1 MEFSAHWSSLPADLI
16 NRIAD
21 RFLAT
26 SDVDYYMDF
35 RAVCHSWRSAT
46 QDPNNSPD
54 PRFHPRHWVN
64 INGASCR
71 SATRLLVNTATG
83 RPLRQELRVLR
94 HYNIVRTTTDGLLV
108 LMDCTHPHNTC
119 VLNPFTGY
127 LIRFMAQRP
136 GNIVEYAALESGS
149 TTPTIFFFCK
159 DFMDDNWVIHESSR
173 TVYMAEPDSGSLAV
187 YEDRCAFPLIKLAT
201 SGIYTIHGADLG
213 SVARR
218 IFDLMRFYKDD
229 LAEVSED
236 DYTMMS
242 DQKSLWKLCAGR
254 CFLTE
259 SAGKVLI
266 IMKLAQGVV
275 VYRLQTH
282 NYELELVLDIG
293 NCAIFLDL
301 YCWCLCVNADKFP
314 AVQANSVYYRKS
326 RLAVACYMCMYNL
339 KSQREEIVDQQFQHL
354 LLDQRLSRL

>member
-1 MEFSAHWSSLPADLI
+1 MEFLAADWSSLPADLL

-35 RAVCHSWRSAT
+35 RAVCRRWRSTT
-46 QDPNNSPD
+46 QDPKNSPD

-71 SATRLLVNTATG
+71 SNTRLLVNTATG
-83 RPLRQELRVLR
+83 RTLRQEL
-94 HYNIVRTTTDGLLV
+94 
-108 LMDCTHPHNTC
+108 
-119 VLNPFTGY
+119 GY

-136 GNIVEYAALESGS
+136 GELVEYAALESGS
-149 TTPTIFFFCK
+149 PPTIFFFCK
-159 DFMDDNWVIHESSR
+159 DYMDDNWVIHESSR
-173 TVYMAEPDSGSLAV
+173 KVYMAQPDSESLAI
-187 YEDRCAFPLIKLAT
+187 YEDRCAFPLIRLAA
-201 SGIYTIHGADLG
+201 SGIYTIGGADLG
-213 SVARR
+213 SLTRR
-218 IFDLMRFYKDD
+218 IFDLMRFYMAD
-229 LAEVSED
+229 LAEISD
-236 DYTMMS
+236 NDYTIMS
-242 DQKSLWKLCAGR
+242 DEKSLWKLCVGR

-266 IMKLAQGVV
+266 IMKLAHGVV
-275 VYRLQTH
+275 VYRLHTH
-282 NYELELVLDIG
+282 NYKLEHVEDIG

-314 AVQANSVYYRKS
+314 SVHANCVYYQKS
-326 RLAVACYMCMYNL
+326 RLAVANYMCMYNL
-339 KSQREEIVDQQFQHL
+339 KSEREERVDEKFEHL

>member
-1 MEFSAHWSSLPADLI
+1 MEFFADWPSLPADLI

-46 QDPNNSPD
+46 EDPKNSPD

-64 INGASCR
+64 INGAYCR
-71 SATRLLVNTATG
+71 SNTRLLVNTATG
-83 RPLRQELRVLR
+83 RPLRQELQVLR
-94 HYNIVRTTTDGLLV
+94 HYNIISTTPDGLLV
-108 LMDCTHPHNTC
+108 LMDCKPPHNTC

-127 LIRFMAQRP
+127 MIRFIAHRP
-136 GNIVEYAALESGS
+136 GNRVDYAALESGS
-149 TTPTIFFFCK
+149 PPTIFLLCM
-159 DFMDDNWVIHESSR
+159 DYMDDNWVIHESSR
-173 TVYMAEPDSGSLAV
+173 KVYMAEPDSESFAI
-187 YEDRCAFPLIKLAT
+187 YEDRCAFPLIRLAT
-201 SGIYTIHGADLG
+201 SGIYTIGSAELG

-218 IFDLMRFYKDD
+218 IFDLMRFYKAD
-229 LAEVSED
+229 LAEISDD
-236 DYTMMS
+236 DYNMMS
-242 DQKSLWKLCAGR
+242 DEKSLWKLCVGR

-275 VYRLQTH
+275 VYRLDTH
-282 NYELELVLDIG
+282 NYILEHVENIG

-314 AVQANSVYYRKS
+314 SVHANCIYYQKS
-326 RLAVACYMCMYNL
+326 RLAIGSYMCMYNL
-339 KSQREEIVDQQFQHL
+339 KSEREERVDEKFQHL

>member
-1 MEFSAHWSSLPADLI
+1 MEFFVDWSSLPADLI
-16 NRIAD
+16 NRIAN

-35 RAVCHSWRSAT
+35 RAVCRRWRSAT
-46 QDPNNSPD
+46 QDPKNSPE

-64 INGASCR
+64 NKGASCR
-71 SATRLLVNTATG
+71 SNTRLLVNTATG
-83 RPLRQELRVLR
+83 RTLRQDLGLLR
-94 HYNIVRTTTDGLLV
+94 HFNIISTTTDGLLA
-108 LMDCTHPHNTC
+108 LMDCTPPHNTC

-136 GNIVEYAALESGS
+136 GEIVEYAALESGS
-149 TTPTIFFFCK
+149 PPTIFFFCK
-159 DFMDDNWVIHESSR
+159 DYMDDNWVIHESSR
-173 TVYMAEPDSGSLAV
+173 KVYMAQPDSECLAI
-187 YEDRCAFPLIKLAT
+187 YEDRCDFPLIGLAT
-201 SGIYTIHGADLG
+201 SGIYIIHGADLG

-218 IFDLMRFYKDD
+218 IFDLMRFYKAD
-229 LAEVSED
+229 LAEISEN

-242 DQKSLWKLCAGR
+242 DEKSLWKLCVGR

-275 VYRLQTH
+275 VYILHTH
-282 NYELELVLDIG
+282 NYKLEHVEDIG

-314 AVQANSVYYRKS
+314 SVHANCVYYQKS
-326 RLAVACYMCMYNL
+326 RLAVANYVCMYNL
-339 KSQREEIVDQQFQHL
+339 KSEREERVDEKFEHL